1 MLDPMI
7 GTSTC
12 SLCNATLESETKLHE
27 HQRMAHRGR
36 GYEERPQA
44 AAVVERSEDR
54 EV

>member
-12 SLCNATLESETKLHE
+12 GLCNATLESETKLRE

-36 GYEERPQA
+36 GNEESPQA
-44 AAVVERSEDR
+44 AAVVEPSEDR
-54 EV
+54 EA